1 MFFCR
6 FQVPWTTVKIITR
19 LSGYSVSKFQ
29 DLSTLIEQIV
39 KAEEADRVTA
49 LNDSIEFGLESG
61 SIALILEAFPIEERV
76 RLWRALPLELHID
89 VLTEMRAEVRL
100 SIIDALSEVE
110 LKLTLAKLDNLS
122 LIEWADSLPEEF
134 INEALELIEKD
145 ELELY
150 DQANEYEDE
159 ELGRWA
165 ERKIITLPFNITVD
179 KARRLMER
187 YSYDT
192 PQQVYLINR
201 KKQFRGAV
209 NYYEILRSESD
220 TRLKALAIEN
230 VTTLDSKMELPEAV
244 EALEHSSLPALPVT
258 DADQT
263 LIGEVD
269 WQFALSTQREIY
281 EARLMAGTGM
291 DEGDDLFAPVLK
303 SSQKR
308 GVWLGINLLTAILA
322 SVTIGMFEDV
332 ITQVVALAVLMP
344 IVASMGGIAGSQTLT
359 LMVRAMALNQI
370 TPGNR
375 FALLKNELGIG
386 SLNGLLWALIIG
398 GLAGLWFQ
406 SPILGGTIALAIIV
420 NIITAALFGVL
431 IPIALD
437 KLDLDP
443 ALAGSVILT
452 TVTDV
457 VGFFAF
463 LGTASLVML

>member
-1 MFFCR
+1 M
-6 FQVPWTTVKIITR
+6 
-19 LSGYSVSKFQ
+19 SKFQ

-39 KAEEADRVTA
+39 KADEADQITA
-49 LNDSIEFGLESG
+49 LNDSIEYGLEPG
-61 SIALILEAFPIEERV
+61 SVALILEAFPIDDRV
-76 RLWRALPLELHID
+76 RLWRALPLEFHID
-89 VLTEMRAEVRL
+89 VLTEMRADVRF
-100 SIIDALSEVE
+100 SIINALSEVE

-122 LIEWADSLPEEF
+122 LIEWADSLPEEI
-134 INEALELIEKD
+134 INEALSLIEKD

-150 DQANEYEDE
+150 DQANEYEED

-165 ERKIITLPFNITVD
+165 ERKIITLPFNITVE
-179 KARRLMER
+179 KARMLMAR
-187 YSYDT
+187 YSYDA
-192 PQQVYLINR
+192 PQHVYLINR
-201 KKQFRGAV
+201 CKQFRGVV
-209 NYYEILRSESD
+209 NYHELLRGESD
-220 TRLKALAIEN
+220 IRLNTLAIET
-230 VTTLDSKMELPEAV
+230 VTVLDSKMKLPEAV
-244 EALEHSSLPALPVT
+244 EALEHSALSALPVT

-263 LIGEVD
+263 LIGETD

-291 DEGDDLFAPVLK
+291 DEGDDLFAPVMK

-308 GVWLGINLLTAILA
+308 GVWLGINLITAIFA
-322 SVTIGMFEDV
+322 SVTIGLFEDV
-332 ITQVVALAVLMP
+332 IAQVVALAVLMP

-359 LMVRAMALNQI
+359 LMIRAMALNQI

-406 SPILGGTIALAIIV
+406 STVLGATIALAIIV

-437 KLDLDP
+437 KLKLDP

>member
-1 MFFCR
+1 M
-6 FQVPWTTVKIITR
+6 
-19 LSGYSVSKFQ
+19 SKFQ
-29 DLSTLIEQIV
+29 DLSILIQQIGQ
-39 KAEEADRVTA
+39 AEEADQVAT
-49 LNDSIEFGLESG
+49 LNASIEEGLDPG
-61 SIALILEAFPIEERV
+61 SIALILEAFTINDRV

-89 VLTEMRAEVRL
+89 VLTEMRADVRF
-100 SIIDALSEVE
+100 SIINALSEVE

-122 LIEWADSLPEEF
+122 LIEWADSLPEEI
-134 INEALELIEKD
+134 INEALALIEKD

-150 DQANEYEDE
+150 DQANAYEDE
-159 ELGRWA
+159 EIGRWA
-165 ERKIITLPFNITVD
+165 DRKIVTLPFNITVGTA
-179 KARRLMER
+179 KQLMDR
-187 YSYDT
+187 YSYDM

-201 KKQFRGAV
+201 NKQFRGTV
-209 NYYEILRSESD
+209 NYFEILRSDSD
-220 TRLKALAIEN
+220 VRLKSLSVEA
-230 VTTLDSKMELPEAV
+230 VTVLDSKMSLPEAV
-244 EALEHSSLPALPVT
+244 EALEHSTLSALPVT

-291 DEGDDLFAPVLK
+291 NEGDDLFAPVIK

-308 GVWLGINLLTAILA
+308 GVWLGINLMTAILA
-322 SVTIGMFEDV
+322 SVTIGLFEDV
-332 ITQVVALAVLMP
+332 IAQVVALAVLMP

-375 FALLKNELGIG
+375 FKLLKNELGIG
-386 SLNGLLWALIIG
+386 SLNGIAWAVIIG
-398 GLAGLWFQ
+398 ALAGLWFQ
-406 SPILGGTIALAIIV
+406 SAILGGTIALAIVV

-431 IPIALD
+431 IPIILD
-437 KLDLDP
+437 KLELDP

-463 LGTASLVML
+463 LGTASLVLL

>member
-1 MFFCR
+1 
-6 FQVPWTTVKIITR
+6 
-19 LSGYSVSKFQ
+19 VSKFQ
-29 DLSTLIEQIV
+29 DLSILIQQIGQ
-39 KAEEADRVTA
+39 AEEADQVAT
-49 LNDSIEFGLESG
+49 LNASIEEGLDPG
-61 SIALILEAFPIEERV
+61 SIALILEAFTINDRV

-89 VLTEMRAEVRL
+89 VLTEMRADVRF
-100 SIIDALSEVE
+100 SIINALSEVE

-122 LIEWADSLPEEF
+122 LIEWADSLPEEI
-134 INEALELIEKD
+134 INEALALIEKD

-150 DQANEYEDE
+150 DQANAYEDE
-159 ELGRWA
+159 EIGRWA
-165 ERKIITLPFNITVD
+165 DRKIVTLPFNITVGTA
-179 KARRLMER
+179 KQLMDR
-187 YSYDT
+187 YSYDM

-201 KKQFRGAV
+201 NKQFRGTV
-209 NYYEILRSESD
+209 NYFEILRSDSD
-220 TRLKALAIEN
+220 VRLKSLSIEA
-230 VTTLDSKMELPEAV
+230 VTVLDSKMSLPEAV
-244 EALEHSSLPALPVT
+244 EALEHSTLSALPVT

-291 DEGDDLFAPVLK
+291 DEGDDLFAPVIK

-308 GVWLGINLLTAILA
+308 GVWLGINLMTAILA
-322 SVTIGMFEDV
+322 SVTIGLFEDV
-332 ITQVVALAVLMP
+332 IAQVVALAVLMP

-375 FALLKNELGIG
+375 FKLLKNELGIG
-386 SLNGLLWALIIG
+386 SLNGIAWAVIIG

-406 SPILGGTIALAIIV
+406 SAILGGTIALAIVV
-420 NIITAALFGVL
+420 NIITAAVFGVL
-431 IPIALD
+431 IPIILD
-437 KLDLDP
+437 KLELDP

-463 LGTASLVML
+463 LGTASLVLL

>member
-1 MFFCR
+1 M
-6 FQVPWTTVKIITR
+6 
-19 LSGYSVSKFQ
+19 SKFQ
-29 DLSTLIEQIV
+29 DLSILIQQIGQ
-39 KAEEADRVTA
+39 AEEADQVAT
-49 LNDSIEFGLESG
+49 LNASIEEGLDPG
-61 SIALILEAFPIEERV
+61 SVALILEAFTINDRV

-89 VLTEMRAEVRL
+89 VLTEMRADVRF
-100 SIIDALSEVE
+100 SIINALSEVE

-122 LIEWADSLPEEF
+122 LIEWADSLPEEI
-134 INEALELIEKD
+134 INEALALIEKD

-150 DQANEYEDE
+150 DQANAYEDE
-159 ELGRWA
+159 EIGRWA
-165 ERKIITLPFNITVD
+165 DRKIVTLPFNITVGTA
-179 KARRLMER
+179 KQLMDR
-187 YSYDT
+187 YSYDM

-201 KKQFRGAV
+201 NKQFRGTV
-209 NYYEILRSESD
+209 NYFEILRSDSD
-220 TRLKALAIEN
+220 VRLKSLSVEA
-230 VTTLDSKMELPEAV
+230 VTVLDSKMSLPEAV
-244 EALEHSSLPALPVT
+244 EALEHSTLSALPVT

-291 DEGDDLFAPVLK
+291 DEGDDLFAPVIK

-308 GVWLGINLLTAILA
+308 GVWLGINLMTAILA
-322 SVTIGMFEDV
+322 SVTIGLFEDV
-332 ITQVVALAVLMP
+332 IAQVVALAVLMP

-375 FALLKNELGIG
+375 FKLLKNELGIG
-386 SLNGLLWALIIG
+386 SLNGIAWAVIIG
-398 GLAGLWFQ
+398 ALAGLWFQ
-406 SPILGGTIALAIIV
+406 SAILGGTIALAIVV

-431 IPIALD
+431 IPIILD
-437 KLDLDP
+437 KLELDP

-463 LGTASLVML
+463 LGTASLVLL

>member
-1 MFFCR
+1 M
-6 FQVPWTTVKIITR
+6 
-19 LSGYSVSKFQ
+19 SKFQ

-39 KAEEADRVTA
+39 QADEADQVTA
-49 LNDSIEFGLESG
+49 LNDSIECGLEPG
-61 SIALILEAFPIEERV
+61 AVALILEAFPIDERV
-76 RLWRALPLELHID
+76 RLWRALPMELHID

-100 SIIDALSEVE
+100 SIIEALSEIE

-145 ELELY
+145 ELDLY

-165 ERKIITLPFNITVD
+165 ERKIITLPFNIAVG

-209 NYYEILRSESD
+209 NYYEILRSEAD
-220 TRLKALAIEN
+220 VRLKTLAIDT
-230 VTTLDSKMELPEAV
+230 VTVLDSKMELSEAV
-244 EALEHSSLPALPVT
+244 EALEHSPLPALPVT

-291 DEGDDLFAPVLK
+291 DEGDDLFAPILK

-322 SVTIGMFEDV
+322 SVTIGLFEDV
-332 ITQVVALAVLMP
+332 ISQVVALAVLMP

-375 FALLKNELGIG
+375 LPCSKMNWVSALLTLC
-386 SLNGLLWALIIG
+386 
-398 GLAGLWFQ
+398 
-406 SPILGGTIALAIIV
+406 
-420 NIITAALFGVL
+420 FGR
-431 IPIALD
+431 
-437 KLDLDP
+437 
-443 ALAGSVILT
+443 
-452 TVTDV
+452 
-457 VGFFAF
+457 
-463 LGTASLVML
+463 